1 MLDIKLLRETPEV
14 VKADL
19 RKRGWDPAL
28 VDHFIKWDNTW
39 RAASTEI
46 NEARAERNAVAK
58 AYGPLMGRFKKFDN
72 LATALQANISVVNS
86 YLQFNKEAG
95 PVARWL
101 MANRKRRAAMLAA
114 VDFCVAFARVGEAAK
129 AYDEQF
135 HQFFQAVGKDR
146 GVALQRSD
154 DGLFASLDEKLEHA
168 ETLRLN
174 CVDYASIKKPTE
186 EQINRHIQNILSSPL
201 WPADDLWTLIS
212 EIRAR
217 HDAPHDL
224 ASSTTARVKDLDRTL
239 AESQRE
245 WWAIRRRL
253 PNIMHDSVPVGK
265 DDRDNVPIKFEGTAR
280 VHDFP
285 AVSHVDLLESLDVA
299 DLERAARAAGA
310 RFVYLKGDLVLL
322 AKALEFFALTKLTGK
337 GFTPVEPPF
346 MLRREAI
353 EGAVDLSDFED
364 VIYKVEA
371 GAGAGKDDAPELFL
385 IATSEHPLAAL
396 HMGEIFEDAQLPLR
410 YAGVSPCF
418 RKEAGA
424 HGKDTK
430 GIFRVHQ
437 FSKVEQFVYC
447 TAEDSWAIHEELIAN
462 AEEIYRELG
471 IPYRVVN
478 ICTGDLGT
486 VAAKK
491 YDIEAWMPVQGAYRE
506 VVSCSNC
513 TDYQARRYNTR
524 HRKAPGEPT
533 SFVHTLNSTAV
544 AVQRTLVAILENF
557 QQADGSVMIPEPLR
571 QYLGGRDRIRPAVAP
586 RAAEPDEAAGEPE
599 AVAQASKP
607 APPSS

>member
-19 RKRGWDPAL
+19 RKRERDPGV
-28 VDHFIKWDNTW
+28 VDILLDHDRAW
-39 RAASTEI
+39 REGLQRLNDLRS
-46 NEARAERNAVAK
+46 ERNK
-58 AYGPLMGRFKKFDN
+58 
-72 LATALQANISVVNS
+72 
-86 YLQFNKEAG
+86 
-95 PVARWL
+95 
-101 MANRKRRAAMLAA
+101 
-114 VDFCVAFARVGEAAK
+114 AAK
-129 AYDEQF
+129 AISEAKKAGGDVAA
-135 HQFFQAVGKDR
+135 AV
-146 GVALQRSD
+146 
-154 DGLFASLDEKLEHA
+154 ASMKQ
-168 ETLRLN
+168 
-174 CVDYASIKKPTE
+174 V
-186 EQINRHIQNILSSPL
+186 
-201 WPADDLWTLIS
+201 ADDIKRL
-212 EIRAR
+212 EGEVEQAEAAR
-217 HDAPHDL
+217 DECL
-224 ASSTTARVKDLDRTL
+224 
-239 AESQRE
+239 
-245 WWAIRRRL
+245 RRL
-253 PNIMHDSVPVGK
+253 PNLMHESVPVGA
-265 DDRDNVPIKFEGTAR
+265 DDTENAPVRVWGGQP
-280 VHDFP
+280 VHDFA
-285 AVSHVDLLESLDVA
+285 AVSHVDLLDSLDLA
-299 DLERAARAAGA
+299 DVERAARAAGS

-322 AKALEFFALTKLTGK
+322 GKALEFFALSKLAAK
-337 GFTPVEPPF
+337 GFTAIEPPF
-346 MLRREAI
+346 MLRRQAI

-371 GAGAGKDDAPELFL
+371 GAGASKDDAPELFL

-396 HMGEIFEDAQLPLR
+396 HMGEIFEDAQLPLK

-424 HGKDTK
+424 HGKDQK

-447 TAEDSWAIHEELIAN
+447 TAEDSWDIHEELIAN
-462 AEEIYRELG
+462 AEEIYKELG

-557 QQADGSVMIPEPLR
+557 QNQDGSITIPAVLR
-571 QYLGGRDRIRPAVAP
+571 PYVGGRQRIEPAASAP
-586 RAAEPDEAAGEPE
+586 VDDSEAPLAAQG
-599 AVAQASKP
+599 
-607 APPSS
+607 